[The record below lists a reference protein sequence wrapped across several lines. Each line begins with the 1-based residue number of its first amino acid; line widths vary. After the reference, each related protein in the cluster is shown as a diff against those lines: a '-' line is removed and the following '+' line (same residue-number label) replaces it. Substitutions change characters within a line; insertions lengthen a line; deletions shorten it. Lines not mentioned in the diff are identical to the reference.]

1 MSEPLYRPWGTVT
14 PEFWTASATGTDGV
28 RQGLAPETLRA
39 RLVKV
44 AEVAQGGRMDD
55 AAALAAQLD
64 QDVTAEYG
72 EVHLHTVQVREVRG
86 YLAALMADHATGLA
100 WYLHAVQLRVTIQGP
115 GHPDVE
121 EATRRAY
128 SLWRAMPPEADRQRL
143 GNELLTIATDIHGAD
158 SPVVRRVRERL
169 YSLALPSAKTPAQ
182 LNSA

>member
-14 PEFWTASATGTDGV
+14 PAFWDTSALGTAITARS
-28 RQGLAPETLRA
+28 LAPETLRA

-44 AEVAQGGRMDD
+44 AEVAQGGRMED

-64 QDVTAEYG
+64 EDVTAEYG

-86 YLAALMADHATGLA
+86 YLAALMADQAAGLA
-100 WYLHAVQLRVTIQGP
+100 WYLHAVQLRVTVQGP

-143 GNELLTIATDIHGAD
+143 GAELLTIATDIHGAD
-158 SPVVRRVRERL
+158 SHIVRRIRERL
-169 YSLALPSAKTPAQ
+169 YSLALPSAPTPAQ